1 MIKACGF
8 QVEIYI
14 ILRVQKTNLKRT
26 DIMDI
31 YSRWYTCRD
40 GDVFENYE
48 LLIVDGANRQSK
60 RKHHLRLTT
69 QKFIVFIRD

>member
-1 MIKACGF
+1 
-8 QVEIYI
+8 
-14 ILRVQKTNLKRT
+14 
-26 DIMDI
+26 MDI
-31 YSRWYTCRD
+31 YSRWYACRD